1 MIYKVKKTTHVFET
15 KTCEYIE
22 NDIIKLE
29 DLMITFWTPKNF
41 KGKEKNYLLRRNHD
55 NWSIM
60 HTKKQIKNEHEWLD
74 ELNLDKDKFCFYQ
87 TSMVDDTIHYKIV
100 EKINPN
106 NNKEEQWEV
115 HSLDKDKGVFRL

>member
-1 MIYKVKKTTHVFET
+1 MIYKVKKTTHVYET

-41 KGKEKNYLLRRNHD
+41 KAKEKNYLLRKNHD
-55 NWSIM
+55 DWVIM

-74 ELNLDKDKFCFYQ
+74 ELNFDKDKFCFLQ
-87 TSMVDDTIHYKIV
+87 TSMVDDIINYKIV
-100 EKINPN
+100 EKSNPN

-115 HSLDKDKGVFRL
+115 HKLDKDKGVFRL

>member
-60 HTKKQIKNEHEWLD
+60 HTKKTN
-74 ELNLDKDKFCFYQ
+74 
-87 TSMVDDTIHYKIV
+87 
-100 EKINPN
+100 
-106 NNKEEQWEV
+106 
-115 HSLDKDKGVFRL
+115 